1 MTILYVRMSSSS
13 SSLCFSLFDICNLG
27 QPLCFCEL
35 DATLRY
41 SNTKRNPNR
50 LFFGCPKYNTK
61 GLPYCK
67 YFKWAD
73 GDQCRELDLQA
84 RLNEVERKEKEV
96 EKRLSDIE
104 QMEIELHKRAAE
116 IDKKEM
122 VQSTRDEA
130 FLKNE
135 LVLLEQDAG
144 IRRSSTLLR
153 VY

>member
-1 MTILYVRMSSSS
+1 MTISYVRMSSLS
-13 SSLCFSLFDICNLG
+13 SSL

-35 DATLRY
+35 GSTLRY

-50 LFFGCPKYNTK
+50 PFFCCPKYNTK

-96 EKRLSDIE
+96 LKRLSNIE
-104 QMEIELHKRAAE
+104 KMEIELRKRAAE
-116 IDKKEM
+116 IEKKEM

-130 FLKNE
+130 FLKRE
-135 LVLLEQDAG
+135 LVLQK
-144 IRRSSTLLR
+144 
-153 VY
+153 